1 MAETPTI
8 AGSYTF
14 DPFARHQFYQDIN
27 AALVRKALG
36 RLDADRPRGAA
47 VRVAELA
54 SGTGAVTELVLDEL
68 ERLGRPASVIGVE
81 PSFEAIDVARDRLRG
96 RAVTF
101 EQGDIDHLAAA
112 LAGVDAIFFC
122 NAIHLIPNK
131 NEVVGKV
138 AHTLGPRGYFACNSS
153 FFDGA
158 YAPGSE
164 RFYHLWTRRALGWL
178 RKQHP
183 DIRLSRNGKTTAM
196 QWLSPDEYAAVL
208 AENGL
213 RVVERDMEEAQ
224 MPLRSW
230 QDIGRYWLFIEG
242 ALPGV
247 PIPVG
252 ADALEHAAGEAFAEL
267 GIHEVPRIWLQLV
280 ARKDAD

>member
-27 AALVRKALG
+27 AALVRKALE

-81 PSFEAIDVARDRLRG
+81 PSFEAIDVARDRLQG

-101 EQGDIDHLAAA
+101 EQGDIDHLATAF
-112 LAGVDAIFFC
+112 AGVDAIFFC

-131 NEVVGKV
+131 DEVVGKI
-138 AHTLGPRGYFACNSS
+138 ARTLGPRGYFACNSS

-213 RVVERDMEEAQ
+213 RVVERDMEQAHL
-224 MPLRSW
+224 PLRSW
-230 QDIGRYWLFIEG
+230 QDIGHYWLFIEG

-247 PIPVG
+247 PIPIG
-252 ADALEHAAGEAFAEL
+252 ADALEHAADEAFAEL
-267 GIHEVPRIWLQLV
+267 GIHEVPRIWLQLI
-280 ARKDAD
+280 ARKDPD

>member
-1 MAETPTI
+1 V
-8 AGSYTF
+8 
-14 DPFARHQFYQDIN
+14 ARH
-27 AALVRKALG
+27 
-36 RLDADRPRGAA
+36 RLQ
-47 VRVAELA
+47 
-54 SGTGAVTELVLDEL
+54 
-68 ERLGRPASVIGVE
+68 
-81 PSFEAIDVARDRLRG
+81 G

-101 EQGDIDHLAAA
+101 EQGDIDHLAGAF
-112 LAGVDAIFFC
+112 AGVDAIFFC

-131 NEVVGKV
+131 DEVVGKI
-138 AHTLGPRGYFACNSS
+138 ARTLGPRGYFACNSS

-213 RVVERDMEEAQ
+213 RVVERDLEQAHL
-224 MPLRSW
+224 PLRSW
-230 QDIGRYWLFIEG
+230 QDIGHYWLFIEG

-267 GIHEVPRIWLQLV
+267 GIHDVPRIWLQLI